1 MNYAECLDYLKTA
14 AGRGSHLGLERIS
27 ELCTLLGEPQDKV
40 KVIHVAGTN
49 GKGSFSAMLSHIL
62 RAAGYRTGSFS
73 SPALTGVTDSFRID
87 CREIS
92 RETFAK
98 TMTAVVPVCE
108 SMEDKPTEFEVLTA
122 AAYQLFCDEK
132 CDIAIA
138 ECGMG
143 GDTDS
148 TNVVKSPVLSVITNV
163 ALDHM
168 SFLGSTIPEIAA
180 HKAGIIKSGRPVL
193 YGGGAEAQNIITS
206 AAQRM
211 GAPLTVTDH
220 SRLSGAE
227 TGLFGTAFTFDGFGR
242 LSTPLTGSYQ
252 LRNAA
257 NVLTAVEILRGEGL
271 DIPESVVK
279 SGLAETKWHGRFEL
293 MHTEP
298 TVIFDGAHN
307 PDGIAQAAESIKSC
321 LGGGK
326 LAMLIGVMADKDY
339 ALYPEMLGQ
348 YIDRVFTVKPDNP
361 RALDSEKLAEI
372 FANRGIPAKAF
383 PDLAEGVK
391 SAYEYA
397 AAKKLPLL
405 ALGSLYMYKEFSE
418 SLDNIKKGRH

>member
-1 MNYAECLDYLKTA
+1 MTYQEACEAIEKIGRFSVKNSNEHTRRALSYL
-14 AGRGSHLGLERIS
+14 GRPDRKFPS
-27 ELCTLLGEPQDKV
+27 
-40 KVIHVAGTN
+40 IHVAGTN

-193 YGGGAEAQNIITS
+193 YGGGAEGVRIYTEKVRTELADAMNMCGCRTLADIGPDKI
-206 AAQRM
+206 A
-211 GAPLTVTDH
+211 
-220 SRLSGAE
+220 
-227 TGLFGTAFTFDGFGR
+227 
-242 LSTPLTGSYQ
+242 
-252 LRNAA
+252 
-257 NVLTAVEILRGEGL
+257 VL
-271 DIPESVVK
+271 P
-279 SGLAETKWHGRFEL
+279 
-293 MHTEP
+293 
-298 TVIFDGAHN
+298 
-307 PDGIAQAAESIKSC
+307 
-321 LGGGK
+321 
-326 LAMLIGVMADKDY
+326 
-339 ALYPEMLGQ
+339 
-348 YIDRVFTVKPDNP
+348 
-361 RALDSEKLAEI
+361 
-372 FANRGIPAKAF
+372 
-383 PDLAEGVK
+383 
-391 SAYEYA
+391 
-397 AAKKLPLL
+397 
-405 ALGSLYMYKEFSE
+405 
-418 SLDNIKKGRH
+418 